1 MSPIKNNIIN
11 TPKFNSKVNSTISN
25 KKNNNKYNVN
35 NIPVNN
41 LEKNIINQS
50 KNEEENTY
58 KMLRQR

>member
-41 LEKNIINQS
+41 LEK
-50 KNEEENTY
+50 KYY
-58 KMLRQR
+58 KSIKK